1 MNTEFQ
7 TQYGTV
13 KSEEFLQ
20 IYNQYNTLIK
30 LSLQAQ
36 ERSISDKSDKYIN
49 TLGLDIIGGKRK
61 NRSNLINDYFDT
73 LQKDL
78 YDFAVLNLVATFE
91 KMIFNRVSL
100 AEQKSK
106 TILAS
111 SYEMSAPFATSI
123 KSFVKSKQDINN
135 MSGVLNIL
143 SGTISTTLRNRLKEI
158 IDYRNRIAHGKRF
171 GKETDLTVLEIMACL
186 DEVLEV
192 AQ

>member
-1 MNTEFQ
+1 MNTAFQ
-7 TQYGTV
+7 TKYGTV
-13 KSEEFLQ
+13 KSDELLQ
-20 IYNQYNTLIK
+20 IYNQYNTLVK
-30 LSLQAQ
+30 LSPQAQ
-36 ERSISDKSDKYIN
+36 ERSISDKSDRYIN

-78 YDFAVLNLVATFE
+78 YDFAVLNFVATFE
-91 KMIFNRVSL
+91 KLIFNRIAL
-100 AEQKSK
+100 AEQASKS
-106 TILAS
+106 ILAS
-111 SYEMSAPFATSI
+111 NYETSAPFATSI

-143 SGTISTTLRNRLKEI
+143 SGAISTTLRNKLKEI

-171 GKETDLTVLEIMACL
+171 GKETDLTVLEIMTCL

-192 AQ
+192 TQ